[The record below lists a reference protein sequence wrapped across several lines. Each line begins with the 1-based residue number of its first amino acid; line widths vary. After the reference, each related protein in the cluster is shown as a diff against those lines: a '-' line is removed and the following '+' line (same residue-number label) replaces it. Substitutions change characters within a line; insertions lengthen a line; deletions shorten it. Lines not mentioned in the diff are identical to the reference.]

1 MVLGKRGALTLT
13 PATKY
18 NSKWIEDLNVGAE
31 TMTPLQQIQEWIFVT
46 LAYEMAPG
54 TQSINTSNKRNR
66 VDFIKTT
73 NVWAINASPT
83 K

>member
-1 MVLGKRGALTLT
+1 
-13 PATKY
+13 
-18 NSKWIEDLNVGAE
+18 
-31 TMTPLQQIQEWIFVT
+31 MTPLQQIQEWIFVT
-46 LAYEMAPG
+46 LAYETAPG